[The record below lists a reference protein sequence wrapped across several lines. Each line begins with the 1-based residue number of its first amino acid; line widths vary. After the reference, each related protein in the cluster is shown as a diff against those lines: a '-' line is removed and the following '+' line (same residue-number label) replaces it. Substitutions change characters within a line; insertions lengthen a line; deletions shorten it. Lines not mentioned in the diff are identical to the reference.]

1 MSRRLRACLAAPR
14 PRGEQGQVLSSL
26 VAVAAVVAIVAGL
39 LVLFG
44 TRGNDSKA
52 EEPTG
57 ASPKPSAKPT
67 SGPSTV
73 GASVPKPSTK
83 PSTEETSAPPVV
95 PSSKPP
101 STAPTQPTQPTETTQ
116 PPKPTQPVTIPAEER
131 PAIEVYNNTP
141 RKGLADTVASR
152 ARQAGWTVS
161 GSPDNWHGKVAESTV
176 YYPPGMLD
184 AANQLARDLG
194 VGRSKGALDNM
205 KMDRLT
211 VIITSDYTG

>member
-1 MSRRLRACLAAPR
+1 MSR
-14 PRGEQGQVLSSL
+14 PRGDRGQVLSSL

-44 TRGNDSKA
+44 TRGHDSKA
-52 EEPTG
+52 DEPPG
-57 ASPKPSAKPT
+57 A
-67 SGPSTV
+67 
-73 GASVPKPSTK
+73 ASK
-83 PSTEETSAPPVV
+83 

-101 STAPTQPTQPTETTQ
+101 AEPSSGPSTIAASIPRPSTESTTPPAVTPSEAPTSAPASTAPTEPTSQPTQPAQ
-116 PPKPTQPVTIPAEER
+116 PPKTQPVTIPVEER

-141 RKGLADTVASR
+141 RKGLADEVAGR
-152 ARQAGWTVS
+152 ARQAGWTVA

-184 AANQLARDLG
+184 AANQLAHDIG

-205 KMDRLT
+205 KKDRLT
-211 VIITSDYTG
+211 VILTSDYAG